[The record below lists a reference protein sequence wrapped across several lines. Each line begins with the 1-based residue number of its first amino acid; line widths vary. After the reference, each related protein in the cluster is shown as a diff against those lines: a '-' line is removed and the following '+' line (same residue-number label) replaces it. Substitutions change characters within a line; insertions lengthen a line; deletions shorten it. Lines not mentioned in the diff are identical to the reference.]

1 MDTIKILMLSTD
13 NEELARFKSLIETEG
28 YPFSL
33 TEIKNTEEAGNT
45 IKKGD
50 YDILIA
56 NYRYDGANLQTLL
69 PSLKDKPVLILA
81 DQEDNNVLA
90 EILSLGINEFLIKT
104 PDYFYINHLPIYI
117 RKVLKNYDKEETNNI
132 IMKAAAKRY
141 FDLIQVIP
149 DIVYKLDPAGRFTF
163 VNKAIK
169 QLGYEPEELLG
180 KHFSEVISRDEIKE
194 VSRAEVLKELSGK
207 TTGTDQAPKLFD
219 ERRCGQR
226 ITTNLEL
233 HLKKKHAGEIPYEH
247 EKIYGSIIAFGEVSA
262 TGYYKSNEA
271 EEEGMEEEA
280 GFFTGTVGIIRDISN
295 RKKQEE
301 MIRKLYY
308 AVDQSPVPILIFDHE
323 GIIDY
328 VNPYFLHINGFQP
341 DELLAKDIRKLTA
354 KYLPSELNEKIMNAI
369 EVHEEWEGQIAYTTP
384 SGSRHKFYATISP
397 TINAVGETERFIV
410 LQTMIQDTDAEK
422 NKAESIT
429 EEIEKH
435 FDISDR
441 MSNHIQLLAALCN
454 LEAVLQNKEEKP
466 QTFSMRARITALSL
480 GYDELKRN
488 KEEGIIDFGRYA
500 NAIIT
505 SLQFLRQID
514 SEHMQVSIET
524 KGISLDFDTA
534 VICGLICCEIS
545 SHFLLHSAAEKSF
558 TITISMEKKGKN
570 RTLSIICEPYKEK
583 EEQFIALEITKALCE
598 KLSGTQQYNSGPR
611 AKYVFDFPSH

>member
-1 MDTIKILMLSTD
+1 MLSTD
-13 NEELARFKSLIETEG
+13 DEELSRFKSLIETEG

-33 TEIKNTEEAGNT
+33 TEVQNAEEAGNT
-45 IKKGD
+45 IIESD

-81 DQEDNNVLA
+81 EQGNNNVLA

-104 PDYFYINHLPIYI
+104 PDYYYINHLPIYI

-163 VNKAIK
+163 VNNSIR

-180 KHFSEVISRDEIKE
+180 KHFSEVISRDDVKE

-207 TTGTDQAPKLFD
+207 ITGSERAPKLFD
-219 ERRCGQR
+219 ERRCGRR

-233 HLKKKHAGEIPYEH
+233 HLKKKHAGAIPEEH

-262 TGYYKSNEA
+262 TGYYKSKEA
-271 EEEGMEEEA
+271 ELEGMEEEA

-328 VNPYFLHINGFQP
+328 VNPFFLHINSFQP
-341 DELLAKDIRKLTA
+341 DELLGKDISTLTA
-354 KYLPSELNEKIMNAI
+354 KYLPAELNERIMTAI
-369 EVHEEWEGQIAYTTP
+369 EVHEEWEGQITYTTP
-384 SGSRHKFYATISP
+384 KGSHHQFYATISP
-397 TINAVGETERFIV
+397 TINAAGETERFIV
-410 LQTMIQDTDAEK
+410 FQTMLQDTE
-422 NKAESIT
+422 AESKKT
-429 EEIEKH
+429 LTAAEHIEKH
-435 FDISDR
+435 LDTAGKTN
-441 MSNHIQLLAALCN
+441 NHIQLLAGLCN
-454 LEAVLQNKEEKP
+454 LEAVLQDEEEKM

-488 KEEGIIDFGRYA
+488 KEEGVIDFGRYA

-505 SLQFLRQID
+505 SLQFLQQID
-514 SEHMQVSIET
+514 NENMEVSIEA

-534 VICGLICCEIS
+534 VICGLICSEIS
-545 SHFLLHSAAEKSF
+545 SHLLVHC
-558 TITISMEKKGKN
+558 ITENNFSISVSMEKKGG
-570 RTLSIICEPYKEK
+570 RCILRITCDPYNKKET
-583 EEQFIALEITKALCE
+583 QFSALKITEALCE
-598 KLSGTQQYNSGPR
+598 KLSGKQKFRSGPQ
-611 AKYVFDFPSH
+611 AEYVFEFPAH